1 MRPPHLRALCWVALS
16 SLLACV
22 PERGALNASS
32 ELAELENVEWTLI
45 ELDGAAIAPTSHAP
59 PTLKLSS
66 KERRVS
72 GFAGCN
78 RYSGGYELKGER
90 VSFSA
95 MATTRMACP
104 EPTPEASLL
113 KALDDTASWKVVGR
127 TLELSDAKPTVRA
140 RWSVTAMESGDKS

>member
-1 MRPPHLRALCWVALS
+1 MRPPHLRALFWVALS

-22 PERGALNASS
+22 PGRGALNASS

-45 ELDGAAIAPTSHAP
+45 ELDRAAIAATSRPA

-78 RYSGGYELKGER
+78 RYTGGYELKADQ
-90 VSFSA
+90 VTFSA
-95 MATTRMACP
+95 IATTRMACP

-113 KALDDTASWKVVGR
+113 KALGDTASWKVVGR
-127 TLELSDAKPTVRA
+127 TLELSDATPTVRS
-140 RWSVTAMESGDKS
+140 RWSVTAIESGDKS